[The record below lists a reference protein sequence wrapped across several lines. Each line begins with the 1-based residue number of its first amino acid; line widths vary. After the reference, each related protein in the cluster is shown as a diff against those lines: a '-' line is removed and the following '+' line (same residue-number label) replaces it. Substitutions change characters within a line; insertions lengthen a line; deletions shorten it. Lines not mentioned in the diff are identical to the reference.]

1 MYKKFLHLQLA
12 TKQNTIEKGILEKK
26 RFEQIQLEN
35 EREREKKRYFYV
47 KKFSLFKYNKKNN
60 KKYFK

>member
-35 EREREKKRYFYV
+35 EREREKKGIFT
-47 KKFSLFKYNKKNN
+47 
-60 KKYFK
+60 